1 MDVRAILQKMFDMRT
16 HHTTIQKELTA
27 GFIGFVTIVYIVA
40 VNASILEDAGIPL
53 EAGILATVLTS
64 FVGALMMGFWA
75 NTPIILVPG
84 MGINALFTYTL
95 VQSMGLGWQEALAA
109 VFVSGLAF
117 SFVAFTRAG
126 ALLSEAI
133 PASLKEAI
141 TVGIGLFLTFIGLQK
156 GGLIVTNP
164 STFVALG
171 DLASPKVIVTI
182 ATLLLTLVL
191 FIRNVPGSFL
201 ISIASGTVLA
211 FTLGL
216 TEQGEAA
223 VSPLSFDSY
232 LAVLGS
238 MSFERMLSLPFW
250 FAVFSL
256 TMVIVFENIGLI
268 HGHTAMLKRPDKF
281 RRALQANAL
290 SATAAGLLGTSP
302 TVSAVESAAGIA
314 AGGRTGLTSLTTG
327 VLMLL
332 SLSFLPV
339 VKLIPDSA
347 IAPVLI
353 VIGGLML
360 QNVQSINLRDFS
372 EGFPAFLIIA
382 LIPLSYSIVDGIAFG
397 FIVYPLLKV
406 ALGRRKEVPA
416 LLYIISGLF
425 LLNMVLPELA

>member
-1 MDVRAILQKMFDMRT
+1 MRTLLQKMFDLSG

-27 GFIGFVTIVYIVA
+27 GLIGFVTSVYIVA

-53 EAGILATVLTS
+53 VAGILATALTCLIGS
-64 FVGALMMGFWA
+64 LLMGFWA
-75 NTPIILVPG
+75 NAPLLLVPG
-84 MGINALFTYTL
+84 MGINALFSYTL
-95 VQSMGLGWQEALAA
+95 VHSMGLSWQEALAA

-117 SFVAFTRAG
+117 IFVAFTRAG
-126 ALLSEAI
+126 VLLSEAI
-133 PASLKEAI
+133 PHSLKEAI

-171 DLASPKVIVTI
+171 DLSTPAVIVTI
-182 ATLLLTLVL
+182 ATLLLAVVL
-191 FIRNVPGSFL
+191 FIRDVPGSFL
-201 ISIASGTVLA
+201 ISIVFGTVLA
-211 FTLGL
+211 LVLGL
-216 TEQGEAA
+216 VHPGQSAA
-223 VSPLSFDSY
+223 APMTFDSY
-232 LAVLGS
+232 TAVFAG
-238 MSFERMLSLPFW
+238 MSFDRVLSLPFM

-268 HGHTAMLKRPDKF
+268 HGQTGMLGRPEKF
-281 RRALQANAL
+281 RRALQANAVSAAL
-290 SATAAGLLGTSP
+290 SGLFGTSP
-302 TVSAVESAAGIA
+302 TVSAVESTAGIA
-314 AGGRTGLTSLTTG
+314 AGGRTGLTTLTAG
-327 VLMLL
+327 VLLL
-332 SLSFLPV
+332 SSISFLPV

-353 VIGGLML
+353 IIGALML

-397 FIVYPLLKV
+397 FIVYPLLKL

-416 LLYIISGLF
+416 LLYVISGLF
-425 LLNMVLPELA
+425 LLNMVLPAVA

>member
-1 MDVRAILQKMFDMRT
+1 MRTLLQKMFDLSG

-27 GFIGFVTIVYIVA
+27 GLIGFVTSVYIVA

-53 EAGILATVLTS
+53 VAGILATALTCFIGS
-64 FVGALMMGFWA
+64 LLMGFWA
-75 NTPIILVPG
+75 NAPLLLVPG
-84 MGINALFTYTL
+84 MGINALFSYTL
-95 VQSMGLGWQEALAA
+95 VHSMGLSWQEALAA

-117 SFVAFTRAG
+117 IFVAFTRAG
-126 ALLSEAI
+126 VLLSEAI
-133 PASLKEAI
+133 PHSLKEAI

-171 DLASPKVIVTI
+171 DLSNPAVIVTI
-182 ATLLLTLVL
+182 ATLLLAVVL
-191 FIRNVPGSFL
+191 FIRDVPGSFL
-201 ISIASGTVLA
+201 ISIVFGTVLA
-211 FTLGL
+211 LVLGL
-216 TEQGEAA
+216 VHPGQSAA
-223 VSPLSFDSY
+223 APMTFDSY
-232 LAVLGS
+232 TAVFAG
-238 MSFERMLSLPFW
+238 MSFDRVLSLPFM

-268 HGHTAMLKRPDKF
+268 HGQTGMLGRTEKF
-281 RRALQANAL
+281 RRALQANAVSAAL
-290 SATAAGLLGTSP
+290 SGLFGTSP
-302 TVSAVESAAGIA
+302 TVSAVESTAGIA
-314 AGGRTGLTSLTTG
+314 AGGRTGLTTLTAG
-327 VLMLL
+327 VLLL
-332 SLSFLPV
+332 SSISFLPV

-353 VIGGLML
+353 IIGALML

-397 FIVYPLLKV
+397 FIVYPLLKL

-416 LLYIISGLF
+416 LLYVISGLF
-425 LLNMVLPELA
+425 LLNMVLPAVA